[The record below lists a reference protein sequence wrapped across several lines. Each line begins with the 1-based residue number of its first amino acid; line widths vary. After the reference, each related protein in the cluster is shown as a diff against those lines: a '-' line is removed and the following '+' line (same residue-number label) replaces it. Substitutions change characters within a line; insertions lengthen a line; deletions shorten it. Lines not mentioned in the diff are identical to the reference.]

1 MVYIIY
7 IYLNKINIKR
17 YPFNGR
23 SKYLID
29 KFYIIGYNA
38 PTLNKLIFSKEINNN
53 NNLSKYIILNEIEEE
68 KNRSSSN
75 NLQPFHFEE
84 DPIILSELA
93 SDFGKKCLNYDIM
106 KDMIFPNKISLYYLE
121 EDLPSSNKEKGKNN
135 EKEDNVKDNF
145 IIYEENEDL
154 KSDLLKTSCVIFSSN
169 PQTENN
175 SKKSINGFA
184 YIFYKKLKR
193 KKFTAKKIYS
203 FYIPVIFTIVSEF
216 PFYNSFYKL
225 CEQIKNLFNLPNNE
239 IPMEIMLYNI
249 IKFTQSPINRTII
262 LSIKSF
268 LFQLEG
274 NETQQKTSKNIE
286 TVIEEE
292 ANDDEDFKDRILDDS
307 NILSKK
313 INFSSEIKFD
323 DSKISNQKQFK
334 KKNSEIISH
343 DKIYNFGKSESNKIK
358 SSKSGNILRKSK
370 KKKNME
376 NGKEEEINLDKLFP
390 NIKFELLPGYPL
402 IQYNLAKVLL
412 DTMSP
417 INVIKIFF
425 YTFLEKNVIFF
436 SKNLELL
443 SLTINSY
450 MILNFPLNDEKYY
463 FINAS
468 VSIILLLLELLSL
481 ICQELIALIIQNI

>member
-1 MVYIIY
+1 MKMERRESQISG
-7 IYLNKINIKR
+7 NIKR

-121 EDLPSSNKEKGKNN
+121 EDLPSSNKEKGKNK

-184 YIFYKKLKR
+184 YIFYK
-193 KKFTAKKIYS
+193 
-203 FYIPVIFTIVSEF
+203 
-216 PFYNSFYKL
+216 
-225 CEQIKNLFNLPNNE
+225 
-239 IPMEIMLYNI
+239 
-249 IKFTQSPINRTII
+249 
-262 LSIKSF
+262 
-268 LFQLEG
+268 
-274 NETQQKTSKNIE
+274 
-286 TVIEEE
+286 
-292 ANDDEDFKDRILDDS
+292 
-307 NILSKK
+307 
-313 INFSSEIKFD
+313 
-323 DSKISNQKQFK
+323 
-334 KKNSEIISH
+334 
-343 DKIYNFGKSESNKIK
+343 
-358 SSKSGNILRKSK
+358 
-370 KKKNME
+370 
-376 NGKEEEINLDKLFP
+376 
-390 NIKFELLPGYPL
+390 
-402 IQYNLAKVLL
+402 
-412 DTMSP
+412 
-417 INVIKIFF
+417 
-425 YTFLEKNVIFF
+425 
-436 SKNLELL
+436 
-443 SLTINSY
+443 
-450 MILNFPLNDEKYY
+450 
-463 FINAS
+463 
-468 VSIILLLLELLSL
+468 
-481 ICQELIALIIQNI
+481 